1 MEGARARTRGGH
13 DGWQRRKG
21 RRGGMRRTLGC
32 LILLASVMVTF
43 AVITALL
50 VGRSLNSGASINW
63 LVVTLSLVAAFVGYC
78 VGMVLLTALP
88 SSDAPRERGAGK
100 P

>member
-1 MEGARARTRGGH
+1 
-13 DGWQRRKG
+13 
-21 RRGGMRRTLGC
+21 MRRTLGC
-32 LILLASVMVTF
+32 LILLASVTVTF

-88 SSDAPRERGAGK
+88 FSNPPRQRGAGK

>member
-1 MEGARARTRGGH
+1 M
-13 DGWQRRKG
+13 RK
-21 RRGGMRRTLGC
+21 TLGC

-88 SSDAPRERGAGK
+88 SSNPPRQRGAGK